1 MQMIALARPIYFSP
15 GRAAQPVQVFAL
27 AGDIQ
32 EEGDQLRVEV
42 QGFVPHGG
50 GLATLREPVVVL
62 VSQAAV
68 VATQEIEPPARKE
81 K

>member
-1 MQMIALARPIYFSP
+1 MQLISLARPLYFSP
-15 GRAAQPVQVFAL
+15 GRAAQPVQAFAL
-27 AGDIQ
+27 AGQVQ
-32 EEGDQLRVEV
+32 EQGDQFRVEV
-42 QGFVPHGG
+42 QGFVPHCG

-68 VATQEIEPPARKE
+68 AATQEIEPPVRKE